1 MKKRIFSL
9 ALSALLVAAMATP
22 AFAADGDITQDS
34 TDQTKT
40 VPVTYI
46 AENKWTVSIPA
57 TVTLSDTVVVQQAIT
72 ASAMNIQPEKV
83 LNVSVL
89 DKTADN
95 ASTITAGEITLS
107 NKDDANITTTSKVS
121 LTSAGEKIGVNAVV
135 ASFAGVDTAAQAGTG
150 TLYYSA
156 LTANGGTAAAPLIL
170 AGEYTGTIIF
180 QIAVADKPIL

>member
-1 MKKRIFSL
+1 MKASKSL
-9 ALSALLVAAMATP
+9 AALFTAAVLTGTMAVP
-22 AFAADGDITQDS
+22 ALAENHTMS
-34 TDQTKT
+34 
-40 VPVTYI
+40 VTYT

-83 LNVSVL
+83 LHVSVL

-107 NKDDANITTTSKVS
+107 NKDDATITTTSKVS

-135 ASFAGVDTAAQAGTG
+135 ASFAGVDTAAQTGTG

-180 QIAVADKPIL
+180 QIAVADKPAP